1 MTRQTSSGAL
11 TCTQWLAGFSRPP
24 KIISYP
30 LFTNPTVG
38 FMDTGSEREPTHQK
52 NMKTHYRVQELKDN
66 ANSTEF
72 HWSETVNS
80 EFGDHFSPAPE
91 GSKYPFART
100 RSPVNEDGGYETEA
114 LAKASE
120 PRMAWRSAENDDLAG
135 KPEIQGKR
143 KKIQVTPLHV
153 GVEKGR
159 VYRII
164 KIDAA

>member
-1 MTRQTSSGAL
+1 
-11 TCTQWLAGFSRPP
+11 
-24 KIISYP
+24 
-30 LFTNPTVG
+30 
-38 FMDTGSEREPTHQK
+38 
-52 NMKTHYRVQELKDN
+52 MKTHYRVQELKSN

-100 RSPVNEDGGYETEA
+100 RSPVNEDGGYENEDM
-114 LAKASE
+114 AKASE
-120 PRMAWRSAENDDLAG
+120 PRMPWRSAESDDLAG

-164 KIDAA
+164 KIDAV